1 MAGYPKNLQFY
12 KFSAYGFLK
21 NLRFFDPFMILYL
34 TSVGV
39 SYTQVGTLYAIR
51 ELVSFFM
58 EIPSG
63 IISDR
68 WGRKGA
74 LVFCFAVYILSFLLL
89 YWTPDFMWLIMAFV
103 LYGVADSFRT
113 GTHKAMIMDYLA
125 MNNWSQYKIDYYGH
139 TRAWSQRGS
148 AVSSLV
154 AAVLVFTSGEYSN
167 IFLYSVIP
175 YVLDMLLVMSYPKV
189 LNTSLKQKQDSA
201 QSLATFV
208 KQLAKTCSS
217 LKVLS
222 IINTSAL
229 HSAYLK
235 GIKDF
240 IQPIMATLAAGIAM
254 LSAYSEDARNGLVV
268 GVLYFFVYG
277 ATSIASTQAGPVTQ
291 RYKGKMS
298 LPKLTLYLGL
308 ISGFLAGLFYK
319 VDSLVL
325 AILFFT
331 GVYIIENLRKPV
343 LTGYVADEVPEEMLA
358 SVISVQSFINTI
370 MAAGISFTFGWLAD
384 HFGIANAL
392 MVLSGILMVLSYG
405 VQKAVKLDTNE
416 A

>member
-74 LVFCFAVYILSFLLL
+74 LIFCFVGYIFSFLIL
-89 YWTPDFMWLIMAFV
+89 YWTPHFFWLIMAFV
-103 LYGVADSFRT
+103 LYGIADSFRT

-125 MNNWSQYKIDYYGH
+125 LNHWSEYKIDYYGH

-148 AVSSLV
+148 AISSLI
-154 AAVLVFTSGEYSN
+154 AAVLVFTSGSYSS

-175 YVLDMLLVMSYPKV
+175 YVLDMLLVMSYPKI
-189 LNTSLKQKQDSA
+189 LNTSLKQKKEEN
-201 QSLATFV
+201 QSLTVFV
-208 KQLAKTCSS
+208 KQLVKSCSS
-217 LKVLS
+217 IKVLS

-240 IQPIMATLAAGIAM
+240 IQPIMATLAAGIAL
-254 LSAYSEDARNGLVV
+254 LSTYSEDARNGLVV
-268 GVLYFFVYG
+268 GVLYFFVYW

-291 RYKGKMS
+291 RYKGKLS

-308 ISGFLAGLFYK
+308 LSGFLAGLFYQI
-319 VDSLVL
+319 DSLVL

-331 GVYIIENLRKPV
+331 GVYVIENLRKPV

-358 SVISVQSFINTI
+358 SVISVQSFLNTI

-384 HFGIANAL
+384 HYGIANAL
-392 MVLSGILMVLSYG
+392 MALSGVLILISYG
-405 VQKAVKLDTNE
+405 VQRAVKLE
-416 A
+416 Q

>member
-1 MAGYPKNLQFY
+1 MAGYAKDLQFY

-34 TSVGV
+34 TSVGI
-39 SYTQVGTLYAIR
+39 SYTQVGALYAIR

-63 IISDR
+63 IMADR

-74 LVFCFAVYILSFLLL
+74 LVFCFAAYIASFLILYAFPHFYFLLL
-89 YWTPDFMWLIMAFV
+89 SFV

-125 MNNWSQYKIDYYGH
+125 INNWSAFKIDYYGH

-175 YVLDMLLVMSYPKV
+175 YIFDMLLIMSYPKS
-189 LNTSLKQKQDSA
+189 LNQSLKKKKDQP
-201 QSLATFV
+201 T
-208 KQLAKTCSS
+208 QLKVFIQELVSTCSNIE
-217 LKVLS
+217 VLS

-240 IQPIMATLAAGIAM
+240 IQPIMATLASGMVVLA
-254 LSAYSEDARNGLVV
+254 SYSEDSRNGLVV
-268 GVLYFFVYG
+268 GILYFFIFLL
-277 ATSIASTQAGPVTQ
+277 TSIASSKAGPIAQNYT
-291 RYKGKMS
+291 GKWS

-308 ISGFLAGLFYK
+308 VSGFLAGLFYD
-319 VDSLVL
+319 VNAL
-325 AILFFT
+325 ILSIAFFT
-331 GVYIIENLRKPV
+331 GVYVIENLRKPV
-343 LTGYVADEVPEEMLA
+343 LTGYVADKVPEEMLA

-370 MAAGISFTFGWLAD
+370 MAAGISFLFGWLAD
-384 HFGIANAL
+384 HLGIATAL
-392 MVLSGILMVLSYG
+392 MLLSAFLLLISIV
-405 VQKAVKLDTNE
+405 VQKKVPNQNF
-416 A
+416 